1 MTVVNDFKPK
11 NKNVQI
17 RIIKP
22 IIHPVCGCVFFFSAK
37 DQWKSQC
44 TSYQGKDS
52 RGLNDIMLQTI
63 YGLKKRGEINL
74 ATHV

>member
-1 MTVVNDFKPK
+1 MYRLELSNQLFIPCVA
-11 NKNVQI
+11 
-17 RIIKP
+17 
-22 IIHPVCGCVFFFSAK
+22 VCFFFSAK